1 MWNEVLE
8 TIRIFDRPEGA
19 AEILAERLQAG
30 HVEVTVTRE
39 TSERGFSDFV
49 RARLRGEKSSAPKIG
64 ILGYLGGISAGERFA
79 FVSDADGAIAAA
91 ACMLRLAR
99 EQFDGDVIVATHICP
114 GAIRIPHK
122 PVDFVNSPIS
132 QQRMLDL
139 MVDPA
144 MDAILSIDTT
154 RGNRVINHKGFAISP
169 TVKEGYI
176 LRVSED
182 LLDIMQNITGRLP
195 VVFPITTQDITPY
208 SSGVYHING
217 IMQPSTRTKSPVVG
231 LAITSETAV
240 PGPATGVTDVPGI
253 EAAARFAIEVARAFT
268 NSRCRFY
275 DPEEYQKLVSLYGS
289 LGHLQA

>member
-8 TIRIFDRPEGA
+8 TIRIFERGDDA
-19 AEILAERLQAG
+19 AEILAGRLRADQI
-30 HVEVTVTRE
+30 EVTITRE
-39 TSERGFSDFV
+39 TSERGYSDFV
-49 RARLRGEKSSAPKIG
+49 RACRRGEKSTAPKIG

-79 FVSDADGAIAAA
+79 LVSDADGAIAAA
-91 ACMLRLAR
+91 ASMLRLAR

-114 GAIRIPHK
+114 RAIHIPHK
-122 PVDFVNSPIS
+122 PVDFVNSPIPQS
-132 QQRMLDL
+132 RMLDL

-176 LRVSED
+176 LRASED
-182 LLDIMQNITGRLP
+182 LLDIMQNVTGRAP
-195 VVFPITTQDITPY
+195 VVFPVTTQDITPY

-240 PGPATGVTDVPGI
+240 PGPATGVTDVPAI
-253 EAAARFAIEVARAFT
+253 ESTARFAIEVARAFT
-268 NSRCRFY
+268 SSRCRFY
-275 DPEEYQKLVSLYGS
+275 DPEEFQKLV
-289 LGHLQA
+289 AFFKAARA